1 LGQHRTY
8 ASLFSTSCS
17 AGQNALDLGFGDHI
31 VPAVQVTGHKRFEII
46 RISGRWFASNRANA
60 RRHRRI
66 GDMCSYLDQAARQ
79 PPAENVNAK
88 EAPLL

>member
-1 LGQHRTY
+1 MKQNLKDKTLFFPNLGVGGTTAVVRRD
-8 ASLFSTSCS
+8 
-17 AGQNALDLGFGDHI
+17 LDKVLVGVNYRFGGI
-31 VPAVQVTGHKRFEII
+31 GGP
-46 RISGRWFASNRANA
+46 